1 MQAAQC
7 VHILIQILGGDAK
20 VSFSRRLDLTAL
32 GETFLGCIHI
42 LVCILHLIRE
52 RLLLEI
58 IIVLG
63 SCLLLCCGIKL
74 PFRLVQ
80 KAIESVNNG
89 TALAFIGRCF
99 WGSSLLI

>member
-42 LVCILHLIRE
+42 LVGILHLIRE

-58 IIVLG
+58 IIVLS

-74 PFRLVQ
+74 PFRLV
-80 KAIESVNNG
+80 KETIEGVNNA
-89 TALAFIGRCF
+89 TTLAFVNLAGR
-99 WGSSLLI
+99 GTSLLI